1 MRKFV
6 LMISLVFLSVL
17 LIMLFLSS
25 PNAYL
30 QRKVGFS
37 AILPIKSL
45 YAYNAIDHGKDYNAL
60 YVYQFTDYDAQRFTY
75 YACDKQWSQVPISPE
90 VLELRICEADYDI
103 VMSEMLCVQSGYWYV
118 DDSRRT
124 LCVFD
129 ISEGTI
135 YIRTASVFAKSKS
148 H

>member
-6 LMISLVFLSVL
+6 LTITLVFLCVF
-17 LIMLFLSS
+17 LIMLFLGST
-25 PNAYL
+25 NAYL

-45 YAYNAIDHGKDYNAL
+45 YSYNAIDHGKDYNAL
-60 YVYQFTDYDAQRFTY
+60 YVYQFTGFDAQRFTN
-75 YACDKQWSQVPISPE
+75 YACDKQWPQLPISPE
-90 VLELRICEADYDI
+90 VLELRVCEADFDI
-103 VMSEMLCVQSGYWYV
+103 VMSEMLCVQTGYWYV
-118 DDSRRT
+118 DDSHRT

-129 ISEGTI
+129 MSEGNI
-135 YIRTASVFAKSKS
+135 YIRTASVFAKSNP